1 MTDDRG
7 ESQRPSGPRPE
18 GRWCSIELSCD
29 RGQLPLVPHHR
40 GRLTIH
46 PSCMPRLTL
55 ADHLSRQTDRH
66 ESFDHARRI
75 AARRCWTYRPRCA
88 VAARRSESS
97 AAATEK
103 AATAHH
109 RGRPRCSDKHAG
121 HSGAMPAATVG
132 RPRRSA
138 ACSGRP
144 QRWGRGYGPLGRYT
158 NAYRADNTCNVKSM
172 LSGPPRPGPRHIV
185 PHRCDGYGHTHGP
198 WVHGTLVI
206 LGTRRVLWFRVG

>member
-1 MTDDRG
+1 MRRARLPLAPWRIYRNKHRFVRDTCAGTDCRTAVHPLLPGDSRYDGARQALSYHLSTVSNAHRVGSGGVPKCSHGDVECMTDDRG

-75 AARRCWTYRPRCA
+75 AARRCSTSASMCSSRATQREQRCGDG
-88 VAARRSESS
+88 E
-97 AAATEK
+97 
-103 AATAHH
+103 
-109 RGRPRCSDKHAG
+109 GRDCS
-121 HSGAMPAATVG
+121 
-132 RPRRSA
+132 
-138 ACSGRP
+138 
-144 QRWGRGYGPLGRYT
+144 
-158 NAYRADNTCNVKSM
+158 
-172 LSGPPRPGPRHIV
+172 PPR
-185 PHRCDGYGHTHGP
+185 TAA
-198 WVHGTLVI
+198 
-206 LGTRRVLWFRVG
+206 VL